1 VKKLLKYLRKQH
13 FISRPVGAVAR
24 GFLRFSDNTR
34 RTFHKHWPVSG
45 TVNLLLPGNEKLV
58 LWSKGDDYI
67 STQAYWKGFKG
78 YEDTSVWLFY
88 HLAKHSNVIIDAG
101 ANIGYFS
108 LIAAK
113 ANPGAQVFAFE
124 PMPDIVARFEK
135 NRQLNNLQ
143 NISIQSMAVGETDGK
158 IILYTPIAPPGVALA
173 VSAKEG
179 WLSNTTTSKA
189 KVTTLD
195 TWCRQNQTGKT
206 SLVKIDCELFEDA
219 VLRGM
224 AAILEKDKPVLLV
237 EILFPESTEVG
248 NTGKFSNYQ
257 EIESLLK
264 KHGYTFY
271 LINSSALVQVDHL
284 IYNPDCRN
292 YLFSAKPPEKRYLPY
307 ANLPDLVKQLC

>member
-1 VKKLLKYLRKQH
+1 VKKFFKYLRKQQ
-13 FISRPVGAVAR
+13 FVSRPVGAAVR
-24 GFLRFSDNTR
+24 GFLRFSDKVQR
-34 RTFHKHWPVSG
+34 AFHKHWPVSG
-45 TVNLLLPGNEKLV
+45 TISLLLPGNEKLL
-58 LWSKGDDYI
+58 LWSRGDDYI

-88 HLAKHSNVIIDAG
+88 QLAKHSRFIIDAG

-113 ANPGAQVFAFE
+113 ANPDAQVIAFE
-124 PMPDIVARFEK
+124 PMADIVARFEK

-143 NISIQSMAVGETDGK
+143 NINIQTMAVGETDGELT
-158 IILYTPIAPPGVALA
+158 LYTPLAPPGVALA

-179 WLSNTTTSKA
+179 WLRNTTTSQVKA
-189 KVTTLD
+189 TTLD
-195 TWCRQNQTGKT
+195 TWCMQHGTGKT
-206 SLVKIDCELFEDA
+206 DLVKIDCELLEDA

-224 AAILEKDKPVLLV
+224 SRMLEKEKPVLLV
-237 EILFPESTEVG
+237 EILFPESEEVG
-248 NTGKFSNYQ
+248 NTGKFSNYH

-264 KHGYTFY
+264 KYGYSFY
-271 LINSSALVQVDHL
+271 LINSTALVLVDHL

-307 ANLPDLVKQLC
+307 TNLPDLVKQLC

>member
-1 VKKLLKYLRKQH
+1 MKKLLKYLRKQY
-13 FISRPVGAVAR
+13 IVGRPAGAAVR
-24 GFLRFSDNTR
+24 GFLRFSDKIR

-45 TVNLLLPGNEKLV
+45 TVHVLLPGNEKLL

-67 STQAYWKGFKG
+67 TTQAYWKGFKG

-88 HLAKHSNVIIDAG
+88 QLAKHSHCIIDAG

-113 ANPGAQVFAFE
+113 ANPDASVFAFE
-124 PMPDIVARFEK
+124 PMPDIVERFEK

-143 NISIQSMAVGETDGK
+143 NIHIQTMAVGETDGELT
-158 IILYTPIAPPGVALA
+158 LYTPVAAPGVALA

-179 WLSNTTTSKA
+179 WLSNTTASRVKA
-189 KVTTLD
+189 TTLD
-195 TWCRQNQTGKT
+195 TWCRTNTTGKT
-206 SLVKIDCELFEDA
+206 DLVKIDCELLEDA

-224 AAILEKDKPVLLV
+224 TNILENDKPVLLV
-237 EILFPESTEVG
+237 EILFPESEEVG
-248 NTGKFSNYQ
+248 DTGKFSNYR

-264 KHGYTFY
+264 KYGYTFY
-271 LINSSALVQVDHL
+271 LINNTALVQVDHL

-307 ANLPDLVKQLC
+307 SNLPDLVKQLC

>member
-1 VKKLLKYLRKQH
+1 MKKLLKLLRKQYL
-13 FISRPVGAVAR
+13 ISRPVGAAVRAY
-24 GFLRFSDNTR
+24 LRISKRTA

-45 TVNLLLPGNEKLV
+45 IISVTLPGNEKML

-67 STQAYWKGFKG
+67 TMQAYWKGFKG

-88 HLAKHSNVIIDAG
+88 QLAKHSQCIIDAG

-113 ANPGAQVFAFE
+113 ANPAAQVIAFE
-124 PMPDIVARFEK
+124 PMPDIVERFEK

-143 NISIQSMAVGETDGK
+143 NIRIETLAVGETDGEL
-158 IILYTPIAPPGVALA
+158 ILYTPVQPPGVALA

-179 WLSNTTTSKA
+179 WLDNTRPTPV

-195 TWCRQNQTGKT
+195 TWCSKNATGKT
-206 SLVKIDCELFEDA
+206 DLVKIDCELLEDA

-224 AAILEKDKPVLLV
+224 THLLENDKPVLLV
-237 EILFPESTEVG
+237 EILFPGSAEVG
-248 NTGKFSNYQ
+248 DSDKFSNYRI
-257 EIESLLK
+257 IETLLK
-264 KHGYTFY
+264 SYGYSFY
-271 LINSSALVQVDHL
+271 LINNSALVLVDEL

-292 YLFSAKPPEKRYLPY
+292 YLFSAKPPGKRYLPY
-307 ANLPDLVKQLC
+307 SNLPDLLKQLC